1 MTTPQR
7 PVVPSA
13 LLNKWQHIID
23 LLARLSHTPAVLITR
38 VRQDDISLLL
48 RSRNTENPFQP
59 KGFNKRC
66 SDMYCDRVITD
77 QTPLLINNAL
87 ETADWKNAP
96 SVERGMTFYLGYPL
110 SWPDAEPFGTI
121 CVMDQQADNQAL
133 DYQQLM
139 EEFQALI
146 NHDLKLLHELESY
159 QQQQLQ
165 MEHRL
170 STLNTEIDARAT
182 DLNEIN
188 TALRVLLRQR
198 ESDRQALEQEAC
210 AELSQQIAPLLE
222 QLSAEPLSD
231 AQQSC
236 LQQIQRCLAPGENNA
251 LHNLRLLSPAEQKVV
266 GYIQAGKSSKEI
278 AALLHVS
285 KKTVDYHRQNI
296 RKKLGLNSASL
307 SLKSYLTPYFPRT

>member
-1 MTTPQR
+1 MTSSRR
-7 PVVPSA
+7 PEVPSI

-48 RSRNTENPFQP
+48 RSRNESNPFQP

-77 QTPLLINNAL
+77 QTPLLIENAL
-87 ETADWKNAP
+87 ETTGWKNAP
-96 SVERGMTFYLGYPL
+96 NVERGMTFYLGYPL
-110 SWPDAEPFGTI
+110 NWPDAEPFGTI
-121 CVMDQQADNQAL
+121 CVMDQKADNRAL

-146 NHDLKLLHELESY
+146 NHDLKLLQDLESH

-165 MEHRL
+165 LEHHL
-170 STLNTEIDARAT
+170 TTLNTEIDARTT
-182 DLNEIN
+182 DLDEIN

-198 ESDRQALEQEAC
+198 ESDRQALEQETC
-210 AELSQQIAPLLE
+210 TELSQQIIPLLE
-222 QLSAEPLSD
+222 QLAAEPLSD
-231 AQQSC
+231 SQQNC
-236 LQQIQRCLAPGENNA
+236 LQQIQNRLTHGDSDA

-278 AALLHVS
+278 ARLLHIS